1 MNRRR
6 LLELATDF
14 GLEVSVRGTKADLVE
29 ALAGSRRSPLRRI
42 LAKLRRDELKAIC
55 RAAGI
60 DESGR
65 EKAAIVERIL
75 RFGLAGGFA
84 SRRTMEPGGEPQ
96 TLTRA
101 DLVESVAAAT
111 GLFKKDAEVVVT
123 SVFETLSE
131 SLRAGQKIELRGFGS
146 FRLRE
151 RGPRIGRNPST
162 GARVEVPAK
171 RICYFRPGRELKNIL
186 GD

>member
-1 MNRRR
+1 
-6 LLELATDF
+6 
-14 GLEVSVRGTKADLVE
+14 
-29 ALAGSRRSPLRRI
+29 
-42 LAKLRRDELKAIC
+42 
-55 RAAGI
+55 
-60 DESGR
+60 
-65 EKAAIVERIL
+65 
-75 RFGLAGGFA
+75 
-84 SRRTMEPGGEPQ
+84 MEPGGEPQ